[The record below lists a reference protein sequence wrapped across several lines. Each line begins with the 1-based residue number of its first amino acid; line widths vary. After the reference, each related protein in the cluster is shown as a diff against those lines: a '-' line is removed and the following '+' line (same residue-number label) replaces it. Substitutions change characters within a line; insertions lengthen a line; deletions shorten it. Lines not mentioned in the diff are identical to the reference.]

1 MIVKENE
8 NLSWA
13 ELNETIDRLRAEAR
27 RLSGSKSP
35 TQQQL
40 SKDLLV
46 EVEELERVRSKID
59 ARPVV

>member
-1 MIVKENE
+1 MVKENE

-13 ELNETIDRLRAEAR
+13 ELNETIDRLRAESR

>member
-1 MIVKENE
+1 MVKENE
-8 NLSWA
+8 NLSWD
-13 ELNETIDRLRAEAR
+13 ELNETIDRLRAESR

-35 TQQQL
+35 TQRQL

-46 EVEELERVRSKID
+46 EVEELERVRSTID

>member
-1 MIVKENE
+1 MVKENE
-8 NLSWA
+8 NLSWD

-35 TQQQL
+35 THQQL
-40 SKDLLV
+40 SKDLFA
-46 EVEELERVRSKID
+46 EVEELERERTKID

>member
-1 MIVKENE
+1 MVKENE

-46 EVEELERVRSKID
+46 EVEELERVRAKID

>member
-1 MIVKENE
+1 MVKENE

-46 EVEELERVRSKID
+46 EVEELERVRSTID